1 MRARVR
7 AVHFEVNLF
16 KFILHSNYLTM
27 LSNFIISHD
36 FVSTC
41 HKAGQSQHLKILH
54 PKPKMGSDFS
64 SSKLE
69 TPLFH
74 FGLEVK
80 DLQGMALASF
90 MAG

>member
-1 MRARVR
+1 VRARVQ

-16 KFILHSNYLTM
+16 KFILHSNYLTI
-27 LSNFIISHD
+27 LHNFIISHD

-41 HKAGQSQHLKILH
+41 HKAGQRYHLKILH

-64 SSKLE
+64 LSKLK

-80 DLQGMALASF
+80 DLQGMALAF